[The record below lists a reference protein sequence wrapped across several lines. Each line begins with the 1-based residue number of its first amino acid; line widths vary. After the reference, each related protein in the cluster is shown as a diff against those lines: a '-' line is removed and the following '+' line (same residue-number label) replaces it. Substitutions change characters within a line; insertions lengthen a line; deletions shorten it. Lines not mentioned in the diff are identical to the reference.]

1 MSTKNELDAKVIAL
15 DARRTLQ
22 EGDAPRADWLQRCI
36 LTDTKKPIPNLAN
49 ALIGLRAEMP
59 DSFAY
64 DAMLCVPMLMRPLEA
79 VDGFKP
85 RVLAD
90 VDVGIVQDRLQHAGL
105 TRLSKDTV
113 HQAVDIHASQ
123 RSFHP
128 VRDYLDSLTWDSTK
142 RMEKL
147 FPNYF
152 GAEPG
157 PYAEAVSR
165 MFLVSMIARIYRP
178 GSKVDHMVVIEGPQG
193 MLKSTACAVL
203 AGDWFSDNLPDVTGG
218 KDASQHLRGKWL
230 IEVSEMHAMTRA
242 DTTLLKAFITRQ
254 TERYRPSYGRKEVIE
269 PRQCVF
275 AGTTNKNTYLRDET
289 GGRRFW
295 PIKAGKI
302 DIAALTKDRDQLLA
316 EAVTAFRDGEAWWPD
331 RNFERQ
337 HIMPE
342 QEARYEADAWEEK
355 IREYLDL
362 QTRVTIGQVAQQALF
377 IETPKL
383 GTHEQRRIAAALE
396 RIGWERGKKD
406 WQGNRWWEKA

>member
-1 MSTKNELDAKVIAL
+1 MNDESDAKIIAL
-15 DARRTLQ
+15 NERRRLQDSDA
-22 EGDAPRADWLQRCI
+22 RADWLRDCI
-36 LTDTKKPIPNLAN
+36 LSDTKKPIPNLAN

-64 DAMLCVPMLMRPLEA
+64 DAMLCAPMLMQRLEA
-79 VDGFKP
+79 VDRFKP
-85 RVLAD
+85 RILTD

-105 TRLSKDTV
+105 TRLSKDIV
-113 HQAVDIHASQ
+113 HQAVDIRASQ